1 MDRQPVDELPKPRRG
16 VKRANSPVSAPT
28 AGAVAEP
35 ATPYPIDQA
44 EPPAFGGVLSR
55 LSDGGGVLE
64 LVREGLPFSML
75 EELTIA
81 IGGSQKELAQ
91 VVGIPA
97 TTLGRRKRAGRLTP
111 AESDRL
117 VRIARLTDMA
127 LALMRGD
134 ATAGRRWLNT
144 PQALLNDETPLH
156 RASTETGGREVEQLI
171 GRLRHGVFS

>member
-1 MDRQPVDELPKPRRG
+1 MDTRSMDRLPKPRRG
-16 VKRANSPVSAPT
+16 VKRAHSPVTAPT
-28 AGAVAEP
+28 AGAVTEP
-35 ATPYPIDQA
+35 AMPHVVD
-44 EPPAFGGVLSR
+44 PAGLPALGGALSR
-55 LSDGGGVLE
+55 LSNDSGVLE

-75 EELTIA
+75 EELTVA
-81 IGGSQKELAQ
+81 IGAAQKELAQ

-117 VRIARLTDMA
+117 VRIARLTDMV

-134 ATAGRRWLNT
+134 TAAAQRWLST
-144 PQALLNDETPLH
+144 PQEILDDETPLH